1 MRRSVVHLCLY
12 SKPRY
17 GFDGGRHRE
26 RPNGKSA
33 SAVARYQC
41 GVVSRAG
48 LSDGRRAGVV
58 GSVSC
63 AARAAE
69 SDRGRGH
76 GVCCEAVAGGPFS
89 AAHPAHMAARTTGRE
104 AVHQRKR
111 RLSRTGGLS
120 ALATDAQNDRRTL
133 GGGTRLAWLPALPA
147 AGLLPVRNEAC
158 LRGGL
163 LNVKRLAPGLLAPA

>member
-1 MRRSVVHLCLY
+1 MMGTAGPSPKC
-12 SKPRY
+12 
-17 GFDGGRHRE
+17 E
-26 RPNGKSA
+26 
-33 SAVARYQC
+33 
-41 GVVSRAG
+41 VVSRAG

-133 GGGTRLAWLPALPA
+133 GGEAQGWHGCRHFQRR
-147 AGLLPVRNEAC
+147 GLLPVRNEAS

-163 LNVKRLAPGLLAPA
+163 LNVKRLVPGLPAPA